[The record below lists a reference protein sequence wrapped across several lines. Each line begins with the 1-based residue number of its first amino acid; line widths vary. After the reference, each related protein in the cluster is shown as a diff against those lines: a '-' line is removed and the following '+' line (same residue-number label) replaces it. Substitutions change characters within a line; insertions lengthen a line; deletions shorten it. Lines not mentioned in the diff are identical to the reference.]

1 MAAKYKLIQSLSRAF
16 AIIDCFTTDKKEL
29 TLNEI
34 SETLELNIN
43 TTRGLVQTL
52 LHYDYLSY
60 DKELNRYR
68 LGKIY
73 IEKAEIA
80 QFDYTEKIIHLVKSD
95 LQNLADKYRVS
106 SRLISVDNLSTT
118 NVLERRPSR
127 SRYIL
132 TIHNQSDFP
141 LHASATG
148 KLILANLDTAE
159 QNRVLENMRWV
170 NYAKHTSMNREE
182 LETQLIE
189 IKKSEISMEE
199 DELGDGYSAIA
210 IPVYQDDNLAYSIS
224 VASTTQIIQDY
235 CDELVQT
242 MTEIRETIYNMGK

>member
-73 IEKAEIA
+73 IDKAEIA
-80 QFDYTEKIIHLVKSD
+80 QYDYTEKIIHLIKSD
-95 LQNLADKYRVS
+95 LQHLADKYRVS
-106 SRLISVDNLSTT
+106 TRLITVDNLSTT
-118 NVLERRPSR
+118 NVAERRPSR

-148 KLILANLDTAE
+148 KLILANLDEAE
-159 QNRVLENMRWV
+159 QNRVLENMSWV
-170 NYAKHTSMNREE
+170 NYAKQTSMNRED
-182 LETQLIE
+182 LEAQIKE
-189 IKKSEISMEE
+189 IKNRGISIEK

-210 IPVYQDDNLAYSIS
+210 IPVFQDEKLAYSIS
-224 VASTTQIIQDY
+224 VSSTTQIIQDY